1 MAHRPPR
8 DREGVRSEPRGVRG
22 DPGSGPQAAHGPRC
36 PPVLRPPDPA
46 PLLRR
51 RPDALVMFT
60 NDHLL
65 NWPINNIPEYAVGI
79 GEEHVGPAD
88 WFDEWLG
95 MEKYRVPGHP
105 ALARWIVN
113 EGARR
118 RLQFAWLRRM
128 QFDDGI

>member
-1 MAHRPPR
+1 M
-8 DREGVRSEPRGVRG
+8 
-22 DPGSGPQAAHGPRC
+22 
-36 PPVLRPPDPA
+36 
-46 PLLRR
+46 RR
-51 RPDALVMFT
+51 RLEAARPDVLVMFT

-79 GEEHVGPAD
+79 GDEHIGPAD

-113 EGARR
+113 EGARGTSSSPGCAGCSSTTGSR
-118 RLQFAWLRRM
+118 CPPTT
-128 QFDDGI
+128 